1 MIPLTGRG
9 LLFIALATTKV
20 YFLHEDKLWSVDLDG
35 THLRSI
41 MSTEHASSFDFH
53 YEKRKIYWV
62 NSKDGKVCLKLFLI
76 QLMLVC
82 KIVTTLKNLTLSQS
96 G

>member
-1 MIPLTGRG
+1 MI
-9 LLFIALATTKV
+9 LLFVALATTKL

-41 MSTEHASSFDFH
+41 TSTEHASSFDFH

-62 NSKDGKVCLKLFLI
+62 NNKDGKVGLKLFFTRLI
-76 QLMLVC
+76 LAC
-82 KIVTTLKNLTLSQS
+82 
-96 G
+96 